1 MIIWAQM
8 TDTAHGLLRKDY
20 FSNHLSNCHVLSL
33 VLFWSLKQAKLS
45 PCSGSALRH
54 LNPIHIQGAMKLLTQ
69 HLLFH
74 CFTCISYTIYEVIN
88 ISLHQTKL
96 RTAAWLQNSWTI
108 WIKMKFFQDWCFFKK
123 ITNVKKVGHTQ
134 KFMFG
139 IYWWTWKT
147 TSNIKAFEVGQ

>member
-96 RTAAWLQNSWTI
+96 RTAAWLQILGPFESRWN
-108 WIKMKFFQDWCFFKK
+108 FFK
-123 ITNVKKVGHTQ
+123 TDAFLKKSQMWRRWGTP
-134 KFMFG
+134 K
-139 IYWWTWKT
+139 
-147 TSNIKAFEVGQ
+147 NLCLAFIDELEKQHLT